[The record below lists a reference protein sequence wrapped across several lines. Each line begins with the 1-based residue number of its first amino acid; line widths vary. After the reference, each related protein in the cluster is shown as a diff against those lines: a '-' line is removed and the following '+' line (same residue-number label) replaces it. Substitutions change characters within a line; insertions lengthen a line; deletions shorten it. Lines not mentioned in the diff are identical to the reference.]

1 ADFFLAQGVE
11 VNQVNAEGNTAFLNA
26 VAGNNLDMAHYLFPK
41 VEDLGHTNNKG
52 QSALTLALANKAA
65 DFFDFLLSKGA
76 DATLVDKD
84 GNTLAHYAFTGYDP
98 ERSPHFLAALK
109 AKGVDLAQDQGKG
122 NTLLHMA
129 VAQGMPALLE
139 RAAELGVD
147 INKKNDDVLTPLHLA
162 AMKSK
167 DGSLMQALIAKG
179 ADKALLTDFDESAL
193 DLA

>member
-1 ADFFLAQGVE
+1 
-11 VNQVNAEGNTAFLNA
+11 
-26 VAGNNLDMAHYLFPK
+26 
-41 VEDLGHTNNKG
+41 
-52 QSALTLALANKAA
+52 
-65 DFFDFLLSKGA
+65 
-76 DATLVDKD
+76 
-84 GNTLAHYAFTGYDP
+84 
-98 ERSPHFLAALK
+98 K

-122 NTLLHMA
+122 NTLFHMA

-147 INKKNDDVLTPLHLA
+147 INKKNDDGLTPLHLA

-193 DLA
+193 DLARENELLSKNGTA